1 MPAVFDIVII
11 GGGIAGASLAYFLA
25 PHRSVLVLEKEDHCG
40 YHSTG
45 RSAAEFT
52 ERFHSPVSG
61 KLTRASHDFLRQPP
75 KGFSQVAL
83 LRRRGNLIVADPPKA
98 RHLEQVFHHDR
109 DRFPDLRRLSVDAAI
124 ERVPFLRRDYLAA
137 AFFDPDCWDIEVE
150 NLLQGYLREAR
161 KNGTILRTR
170 TEVTA
175 LHREAGLWVIGTS
188 SGDPV
193 RAGIVVNAAGAWAD
207 EIARLAN
214 VTPIG
219 LTPRRRTVITVDV
232 PGVDVSAL
240 PEITEI
246 DEVFYFKPEGGRLMA
261 SPADATES
269 LPCDAQPEDI
279 DVAYGAHYLT
289 MATTLDVRR
298 IRHKWAGLRSFAPD
312 RKPVVGY
319 SVDGGEGGDRP
330 GFFWLAGQGGY
341 GIQTSPALGAGAASL
356 LLHGCLTPALGA
368 QGLTADE
375 ISPARIGA

>member
-1 MPAVFDIVII
+1 MPAVFDTVII

-25 PHRSVLVLEKEDHCG
+25 PHRSVLVLEKESHSG

-75 KGFSQVAL
+75 TGFSQVAL
-83 LRRRGNLIVADPPKA
+83 LRRRGNLIVADSPKA
-98 RHLEQVFHHDR
+98 HHLGQIFCQDH
-109 DRFPDLRRLSVDAAI
+109 DRFPDLERLSVDAAI

-161 KNGTILRTR
+161 KAGAVLRTR
-170 TEVTA
+170 AEVTA
-175 LHREAGLWVIGTS
+175 LHREADLWVVATS

-193 RAGIVVNAAGAWAD
+193 RAKTVVNAAGAWAD

-219 LTPRRRTVITVDV
+219 LTPLRRTVITVDV
-232 PGVDVSAL
+232 PGVDVSTL

-246 DEVFYFKPEGGRLMA
+246 DEVFYFKPEAGRLMA

-269 LPCDAQPEDI
+269 PPCDAQPEDI

-289 MATTLDVRR
+289 MATTLDVRS

-319 SVDGGEGGDRP
+319 GGNRP

-341 GIQTSPALGAGAASL
+341 GIQTSPALGAAAASL
-356 LLHGCLTPALGA
+356 LIHGQLTDALGA